1 MLRVVID
8 PGVLIA
14 ALISS
19 KGAPRALL
27 RAWIEGAFE
36 PIVSG
41 KLLSELERVLK
52 REKFRSYVGVR
63 EVSQYLAL
71 LRRFATVAPD
81 VEFTQKLSPD
91 PDDDYLLALAAS
103 QIASC
108 LVSGDAHLLDLEQT
122 PIPVLTPRAFP
133 NGVRHSRQIAC
144 GR

>member
-27 RAWIEGAFE
+27 QAWIEGAFE
-36 PIVSG
+36 LIVSS

-52 REKFRSYVGVR
+52 REKFRNYVGLR

-71 LRRFATVAPD
+71 LRRFATIAPD
-81 VEFTQKLSPD
+81 VEITEKLSPD
-91 PDDDYLLALAAS
+91 PDDYLIGLAAS
-103 QIASC
+103 QSATC
-108 LVSGDAHLLDLEQT
+108 LVSGDAHLTDLKQS
-122 PIPVLTPRAFP
+122 PIPVLAPRALLEQL
-133 NGVRHSRQIAC
+133 RAS
-144 GR
+144 

>member
-27 RAWIEGAFE
+27 QAWIEGAFE
-36 PIVSG
+36 LIVSP

-52 REKFRSYVGVR
+52 REKFRNYVGLR
-63 EVSQYLAL
+63 EVSQYLGL
-71 LRRFATVAPD
+71 LRRFANIAPD
-81 VEFTQKLSPD
+81 VELTQKLSPD

-103 QIASC
+103 QSASC
-108 LVSGDAHLLDLEQT
+108 LVSGDTHLTDLEQT
-122 PIPVLTPRAFP
+122 LIAVLTPRAFL
-133 NGVRHSRQIAC
+133 RELETT
-144 GR
+144 